1 MADPRALLYVMMDPP
16 TDEDAFRA
24 WYDQH
29 ASVRLRMPGISSAAR
44 YETVEG
50 DGPRYMACY
59 DLEDVSTLQSPEYL
73 KLRETEAVTDREMRA
88 SIPLIDRR
96 LYRALDPDKPW
107 TAPWTDHAPY
117 LLSVAME
124 PAPDSVDEYHAW
136 YLEEHIPML
145 MEVPG
150 WRRARRFEQVEGTG
164 LRFLALHELESPDVF
179 EHEAYKASIS
189 TPWRLRMRDAITRRQ
204 RLVFKL
210 LRGYPP
216 PPRD

>member
-1 MADPRALLYVMMDPP
+1 MDPP
-16 TDEDAFRA
+16 PGAEDAFHD

-29 ASVRLRMPGISSAAR
+29 APARLRMPGISSATR
-44 YETVEG
+44 YRTVEG

-73 KLRETEAVTDREMRA
+73 RLRQEEAGRDREMMA
-88 SIPLIDRR
+88 SIPFVDRR
-96 LYRALDPDKPW
+96 LYRALDPGKPW

-124 PAPDSVDEYHAW
+124 PAPEAVDEYHAW

-150 WRRARRFEQVEGTG
+150 WRRARRFEQVEGNG
-164 LRFLALHELESPDVF
+164 LRFLALHELESLDVF
-179 EHEAYKASIS
+179 EHDAYKACIS
-189 TPWRLRMRDAITRRQ
+189 TPWRLKMRDAITRRQ
-204 RLVFKL
+204 RLVFEL
-210 LRGYPP
+210 LRGYAPP
-216 PPRD
+216 ARD